1 MWNYPYRE
9 PVNGFTHLFAA
20 IMAVIGTVWLA
31 SMTWGD
37 TPRAVAVLV
46 FGFSLIVIYVASSV
60 MHLFNG
66 APEHLDRLVRFD
78 HAAIYIG
85 IAGGYTPFIY
95 HLLDG
100 EWRLLMLTLI
110 WGIALLGV
118 TSKLLFFWGGHLSTL
133 LYVAMGWV
141 GVIAAP
147 QVLAS
152 INGGIL
158 WLILAGGLVYTA
170 GAVIFAIR
178 RPNFHRHFGH
188 HEVWHLCVMGGSA
201 FHFAA
206 VAIHV
211 I

>member
-1 MWNYPYRE
+1 MLNYPYRE

-20 IMAVIGTVWLA
+20 VMAVFGTVWLA
-31 SMTWGD
+31 AMTWGD

-46 FGFSLIVIYVASSV
+46 FGFSLIVIYVASST

-66 APEHLDRLVRFD
+66 SPAMLERLVRLD

-100 EWRLLMLTLI
+100 EWRLLMLVLI
-110 WGIALLGV
+110 WGIALVGV
-118 TSKLLFFWGGHLSTL
+118 ISKLLFFWGGHLSTM

-141 GVIAAP
+141 GLIAAP
-147 QVLAS
+147 QVAET
-152 INGGIL
+152 INADIL
-158 WLILAGGLVYTA
+158 SLILAGGLVYTM
-170 GAVIFAIR
+170 GAVIFALR
-178 RPNFHRHFGH
+178 RPNLHQHFGH
-188 HEVWHLCVMGGSA
+188 HEMWHICVMGGSA